1 MDRSALTATLKPL
14 ALDGTTISFSAL
26 SWAVRPPGLD
36 TRNQARKAWVSRTPE
51 IKMGVL
57 LARSPADK
65 QVLTTWVFGVVPSDL
80 SLRGTD
86 MSLDMR
92 LLTVSFETADSDGSE
107 SMAVGL
113 SDPLG
118 WGVRLQ
124 SGDA

>member
-1 MDRSALTATLKPL
+1 
-14 ALDGTTISFSAL
+14 
-26 SWAVRPPGLD
+26 
-36 TRNQARKAWVSRTPE
+36 VSRTPE

-57 LARSPADK
+57 LGRSPAVK
-65 QVLTTWVFGVVPSDL
+65 QVLATWARIVVPSGM

-92 LLTVSFETADSDGSE
+92 LLTASGETADSDISE

-118 WGVRLQ
+118 
-124 SGDA
+124 